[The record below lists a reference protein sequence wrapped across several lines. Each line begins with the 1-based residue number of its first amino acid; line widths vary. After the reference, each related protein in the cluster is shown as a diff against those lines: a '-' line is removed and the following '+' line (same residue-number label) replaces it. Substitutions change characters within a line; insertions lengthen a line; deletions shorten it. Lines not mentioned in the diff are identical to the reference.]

1 MLRDYMTRAGLPV
14 GTKMPTAH
22 ELADQFHVS
31 YVTMHSALADLV
43 REGWLVRHQGKGTY
57 VADIAKSRARP
68 KTVRIAM
75 VLPPQKDIRASGNSE
90 IVLSFVQGCT
100 QECGAQGLDL
110 AMVSLPSQPSAR
122 EIRATCRAL
131 ERHHGAVFVG
141 TQFAPVMHALK
152 RRQYP
157 YVILAGG
164 DPSLGCEV
172 NYDRPAAVRGA
183 VLHLIEHGY
192 RRIGFLGRMDA
203 SATSKFDCFRAALQE
218 QGLPL
223 DPAACSPCASLG
235 EAQLAA
241 RRFLESPTIPE
252 AVFVDNYDL
261 AEILVR
267 LTGYHR
273 LRVPDDLAVMA
284 YGTAHRGGVQPP
296 LSLMEVPGLEMGRE
310 AAILLN
316 RLIHGRGARSAPILL
331 QAHLTLRRSC
341 GCSGKPSSTTS
352 SPLSEKEVFV

>member
-1 MLRDYMTRAGLPV
+1 
-14 GTKMPTAH
+14 
-22 ELADQFHVS
+22 
-31 YVTMHSALADLV
+31 
-43 REGWLVRHQGKGTY
+43 
-57 VADIAKSRARP
+57 
-68 KTVRIAM
+68 
-75 VLPPQKDIRASGNSE
+75 
-90 IVLSFVQGCT
+90 
-100 QECGAQGLDL
+100 
-110 AMVSLPSQPSAR
+110 
-122 EIRATCRAL
+122 
-131 ERHHGAVFVG
+131 
-141 TQFAPVMHALK
+141 ALK

-223 DPAACSPCASLG
+223 DPATCSPCASLG

-252 AVFVDNYDL
+252 AVFVDHYDL